1 MRSCVPITASAPAQG
16 TALRTQSL
24 HILAADWRW
33 LDLIYVTWGHTTL
46 GPSRHDPPLN
56 ALSPCVL
63 LLQTGAGKT
72 YTMSGEAQQYARR
85 GIVPRA
91 LHQLFQEV
99 ELRVDR
105 SYEVKVSFLEIYNEV
120 GQRCSC
126 SV

>member
-1 MRSCVPITASAPAQG
+1 MHSDCRRAAGWTFSELAWG
-16 TALRTQSL
+16 TAVCPAWL
-24 HILAADWRW
+24 HPPCTALLSALPTHCA
-33 LDLIYVTWGHTTL
+33 LHSVLC
-46 GPSRHDPPLN
+46 GP
-56 ALSPCVL
+56 

-105 SYEVKVSFLEIYNEV
+105 SYDVKVSFLEIHNEV
-120 GQRCSC
+120 GQPYCC

>member
-1 MRSCVPITASAPAQG
+1 MGHSSVSRYGTTPHALHCGLSSC
-16 TALRTQSL
+16 
-24 HILAADWRW
+24 
-33 LDLIYVTWGHTTL
+33 
-46 GPSRHDPPLN
+46 GP
-56 ALSPCVL
+56 

-120 GQRCSC
+120 GQPLLLLCLGLFPLNNSC
-126 SV
+126 IDFEGHKTHLSCFKGSRRLSGDFQKVR